1 MFLDVTSKSVECKQ
15 CLARRLRYSGGTST
29 KRGGRLE
36 SGPSNSGIVDVL
48 GRMLARRKEY
58 PPDKVSFSSFL
69 EISLLLNIL
78 HYQKSLESHHP
89 TSNTDPSPPS

>member
-1 MFLDVTSKSVECKQ
+1 MFLDVKSKSVECKQ

-29 KRGGRLE
+29 KRGRPPK

-58 PPDKVSFSSFL
+58 PPEKVSHSS
-69 EISLLLNIL
+69 
-78 HYQKSLESHHP
+78 
-89 TSNTDPSPPS
+89 PS